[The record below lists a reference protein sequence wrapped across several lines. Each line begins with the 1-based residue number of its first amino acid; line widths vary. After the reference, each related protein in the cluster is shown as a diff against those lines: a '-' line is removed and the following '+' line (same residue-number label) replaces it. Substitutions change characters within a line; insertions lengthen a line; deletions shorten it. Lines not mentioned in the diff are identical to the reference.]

1 MSRCERPEPRPD
13 NPHEMRIR
21 AVVDAL
27 VTEDSEKATYVLF
40 ARELMLAQ
48 RPSQRP
54 DNSECRMQ
62 KPECRTAGYTPEPVK
77 RVVMKWFRRGLS
89 GHLLWLI
96 GKELIPVPEVRN
108 G

>member
-27 VTEDSEKATYVLF
+27 VTEDSEKATYIQF
-40 ARELMLAQ
+40 ARELTRSSRHAS
-48 RPSQRP
+48 PSGAFP
-54 DNSECRMQ
+54 DFSIE
-62 KPECRTAGYTPEPVK
+62 TK
-77 RVVMKWFRRGLS
+77 RIVAKWFRRGLS

-108 G
+108 V